1 LTSSLNNANNA
12 NKQPNQI
19 NRNANDLVQ
28 KISRQDIISC
38 LINWL
43 FKQLMACNPT
53 ESNLARC
60 HKWLKTKTLGNG
72 SAATNGKKAELKKW
86 LFNMLLG
93 RDVELTTTTSETQN
107 TASVIAIKMMILYEQ
122 RSLV

>member
-1 LTSSLNNANNA
+1 
-12 NKQPNQI
+12 
-19 NRNANDLVQ
+19 
-28 KISRQDIISC
+28 
-38 LINWL
+38 
-43 FKQLMACNPT
+43 
-53 ESNLARC
+53 
-60 HKWLKTKTLGNG
+60 
-72 SAATNGKKAELKKW
+72 LKKW